1 MVVLIDKPKKKKYA
15 TLNDVAKL
23 AETSIATVSYILNDS
38 NKRYVSSELKER
50 VIQAAKELNY
60 MKSAVASSLKG
71 KERGILS
78 VLIPQFDNPFFT
90 RIVVVIEEVARSR
103 GYFVSI
109 STTVDDME
117 REREIIKKMIE
128 QRVDGII
135 ISPTIQGTE
144 NTDHLRSL
152 GIPYV
157 ILERPL
163 IGVDQYD
170 FVGCDNWN
178 CGYTAAKHLIENG
191 HTNIGFIGW
200 DTFINVQER
209 KLGFLA
215 AMKEHG
221 IEVKPKWI
229 QLGGL
234 GAEWGYRL
242 MPNLLDS
249 QVTAVVF
256 GHHTLA
262 EGGVQLLRE
271 RGVGIPDD
279 LSTVIIGTPSW
290 TQLNVPKF
298 TCIDQSER
306 LIGEMAADVL
316 LSNVLE
322 ENESKPWQTLKIA
335 CELLPGESVK
345 KIN

>member
-1 MVVLIDKPKKKKYA
+1 MVLMEKPKKKKYA

-71 KERGILS
+71 KERGIIS
-78 VLIPQFDNPFFT
+78 VLVPQFDNPFFT

-103 GYFVSI
+103 GYFISI
-109 STTVDDME
+109 STTVDDIQ

-128 QRVDGII
+128 QRVDGLI

-178 CGYTAAKHLIENG
+178 CGYTAAKHLIDHG
-191 HTNIGFIGW
+191 HTRIGFIGW

-215 AMKEHG
+215 AMEENG
-221 IEVKPKWI
+221 LRVEADWM
-229 QLGGL
+229 QLGDL
-234 GAEWGYRL
+234 GVDWGYRL
-242 MPNLLDS
+242 TKNLLDS

-256 GHHTLA
+256 GHHTMA

-271 RGVGIPDD
+271 KGISIPEDI
-279 LSTVIIGTPSW
+279 STVIIGTPGW

-298 TCIDQSER
+298 TCIDQSEQQ
-306 LIGEMAADVL
+306 IGVAAAEIL
-316 LSNVLE
+316 LKNVLGE
-322 ENESKPWQTLKIA
+322 TDNEPWQQQKIA
-335 CELLPGESVK
+335 CALLPGESVK